1 MSEKESEG
9 SLSRIADELKE
20 LNANIK
26 RLADLQ
32 EKRATFRQQ
41 RPSGE
46 RNMSGGG
53 ERGGR
58 YGRPRTMYGERNMSG
73 GGERGGRYGRPRTMY
88 KVTCSDC
95 GKETEVPFKPTGDR
109 PVYCRDCF
117 QKHRT

>member
-32 EKRATFRQQ
+32 EKRATFRQ
-41 RPSGE
+41 RP
-46 RNMSGGG
+46 RDMSGGG

-58 YGRPRTMYGERNMSG
+58 YGRPYD
-73 GGERGGRYGRPRTMY
+73 RPRTMY

-117 QKHRT
+117 QQHRE

>member
-1 MSEKESEG
+1 MSEKEREG

-26 RLADLQ
+26 RLADVQ

-41 RPSGE
+41 RP
-46 RNMSGGG
+46 R
-53 ERGGR
+53 
-58 YGRPRTMYGERNMSG
+58 GERNMSG

-95 GKETEVPFKPTGDR
+95 GKETEIPFKPTGDR

-117 QKHRT
+117 QKHRR

>member
-26 RLADLQ
+26 RLADIL
-32 EKRATFRQQ
+32 EKRAPFRQQ
-41 RPSGE
+41 RLIGE
-46 RNMSGGG
+46 RSGGG
-53 ERGGR
+53 ERDER
-58 YGRPRTMYGERNMSG
+58 Y

-95 GKETEVPFKPTGDR
+95 GKETEVPFKPRRDN
-109 PVYCRDCF
+109 PVYCRDCL
-117 QKHRT
+117 QRHRT

>member
-41 RPSGE
+41 RPRGD

-58 YGRPRTMYGERNMSG
+58 YGRPRSTYGGSTMTN
-73 GGERGGRYGRPRTMY
+73 
-88 KVTCSDC
+88 VTCSDC

-117 QKHRT
+117 QKHRR